1 MYSKWHYVTDDKHDL
16 AFYQRITKLK
26 IQDKEISDPLLKW
39 NKLLL
44 RYTNEWQIK
53 TDLDL

>member
-1 MYSKWHYVTDDKHDL
+1 MYSKWHYVTDDKHVL